1 MMVAQCLSSPVPEF
15 VFDVFSHFFGVK
27 ISLRSINLV
36 VILKNIISGLI

>member
-1 MMVAQCLSSPVPEF
+1 MVVAQYLSSPVPEF

-27 ISLRSINLV
+27 ISLRSNNLV